1 MSNNPKKVQAITEA
15 CKGTI
20 GISFGIGT
28 DLTNDVGLRP
38 MNIVMKLTG
47 VLTSDNEWVP
57 TVKLSDEP
65 NKHTGDPRM
74 IELAKGILAI
84 S

>member
-1 MSNNPKKVQAITEA
+1 MEAITKY
-15 CKGTI
+15 CRGKI
-20 GISFGIGT
+20 GFSFGIGT
-28 DLTNDVGLRP
+28 NLTNDVGLRP
-38 MNIVMKLTG
+38 MNIVMKLTE
-47 VLTSDNEWVP
+47 VLTSDHEWVK

-74 IELAKGILAI
+74 IELAKELLRIH